1 MKKILIT
8 GGSGYIGSHTSL
20 LFLESGF
27 EVVVLDNLSNS
38 SQESIKKVSEI
49 TGKNINFYKGDIC
62 NEDDLS
68 KIFERHDFDS
78 VIHFAGLKAVSES
91 CSLPLKYYE
100 NNVYGTTNLLKVMKK
115 YDVKKIVFSS
125 SATVYGDA
133 KELPVSENSPLGET
147 TNPYGTSKLVI
158 EQILSD
164 LYISDPSW
172 SIVKLR
178 YFNPVGAH
186 KSGLI
191 GENPTNNPTNIMP
204 IICKVAAGKIE
215 YLNIY
220 GNDYSTPD
228 GTAIR
233 DYIHVID
240 LARGHLQAYNKL
252 LSKPGE
258 WNINLGTGSGCSVL
272 NLIKIFE
279 KVQVLKYHINL
290 LIGDWAM

>member
-1 MKKILIT
+1 
-8 GGSGYIGSHTSL
+8 
-20 LFLESGF
+20 
-27 EVVVLDNLSNS
+27 
-38 SQESIKKVSEI
+38 
-49 TGKNINFYKGDIC
+49 
-62 NEDDLS
+62 
-68 KIFERHDFDS
+68 
-78 VIHFAGLKAVSES
+78 
-91 CSLPLKYYE
+91 
-100 NNVYGTTNLLKVMKK
+100 MKK

-240 LARGHLQAYNKL
+240 LARGPLQAYNKL

-258 WNINLGTGSGCSVL
+258 WNINLGTGSG
-272 NLIKIFE
+272 
-279 KVQVLKYHINL
+279 
-290 LIGDWAM
+290 